1 MSAMSSLLV
10 GLAVGAGTGPELAE
24 VFEQVIHALAAP
36 YGTKIDFVRSPR
48 IYHSYASLLAAN
60 ETDVVTEETRQDTI
74 HYRQFCE
81 EAAARGVRAIFRTS
95 ISAQALYLVRE
106 QLEAVKCEHYWQS
119 PTASLVLVRDQAQ
132 GFYGGINTVE
142 ADGQAVSRTVQFR
155 KAIFDRIITFGLTR
169 ARQLL
174 AERTTG
180 VAIETITLVYKF
192 HLFDGLFLQWARDW
206 EQTHGVTVR
215 CVQGDT
221 MNRNLLAAGGI
232 EGHQVL
238 IAANEY
244 ADLMQ
249 TVLLDRFG
257 LGAQEGAC
265 AENIYLHPTVQG
277 LSEWQTAHGS
287 ADDLTG
293 QGIVN
298 PTATIRAVAAILEEK
313 ALCVGVKRITDLALH
328 QLAVQGVQTPDQG
341 GSATTAAFVE
351 GFLDAA
357 AAAAAAASAVTS
369 ATSPASLAAVA
380 SDTALIVVDFQND
393 FVTQYRSPR
402 EMERI
407 SANIAQLVDQAR
419 QAQTEVIWVRF
430 VGDPEYQPRSWRQR
444 NQEQQRK
451 PWCLRGTWGAELF
464 GAVQPR
470 ATERQFEKRACYD
483 PFLAP
488 GFEHYLLERNL
499 AHLVVVG
506 LFTDVCVDA
515 TVRGAFQRGWLTTVV
530 KDCTAGHHFTEE
542 QWLAYMQRVYGTHVA
557 ERGALEGVWGPGPR
571 ATKEAAGGNTRAMQ
585 GLKA

>member
-1 MSAMSSLLV
+1 MSAPSSLLV
-10 GLAVGAGTGPELAE
+10 GLAVGAGTGPELAA
-24 VFEQVIHALAAP
+24 VFEQVIHALATP
-36 YGTKIDFVRSPR
+36 YGTKIDFFRSPR
-48 IYHSYASLLAAN
+48 IYNSYSSLLAAN
-60 ETDVVTEETRQDTI
+60 EIDAVTEETRQDTI

-119 PTASLVLVRDQAQ
+119 PTTSLVLVRDQAQ
-132 GFYGGINTVE
+132 GFYGGINEVE
-142 ADGQAVSRTVQFR
+142 KDGKAVSRTVHFR
-155 KAIFDRIITFGLTR
+155 KAIFDRIIAFGLTR

-174 AERTTG
+174 EARITG
-180 VAIETITLVYKF
+180 AAAIDTITLVYKF

-206 EQTHGVTVR
+206 EQTYGVTVR

-298 PTATIRAVAAILEEK
+298 PTATIRAVAAILEDK
-313 ALCVGVKRITDLALH
+313 ALYVGVKRITDLALH
-328 QLAVQGVQTPDQG
+328 QLAVQGLQTPDQG
-341 GSATTAAFVE
+341 GSATTLAFVE

-357 AAAAAAASAVTS
+357 AVLSAV
-369 ATSPASLAAVA
+369 TSPASLAPAA

-393 FVTQYRSPR
+393 FVTQYPHPHD
-402 EMERI
+402 MERV

-419 QAQTEVIWVRF
+419 QAHTEVIWVRF
-430 VGDPEYQPRSWRQR
+430 HGDPDFQPRGWRQR
-444 NQEQQRK
+444 DREQHRK

-470 ATERQFEKRACYD
+470 AQERQFEKRACYD

-488 GFEHYLLERNL
+488 GFEKYLLERNL
-499 AHLVVVG
+499 EHLVVVG

-530 KDCTAGHHFTEE
+530 KGCTAGHHFTED
-542 QWLAYMQRVYGTHVA
+542 QWLAYMQRVYGTRVSKVG
-557 ERGALEGVWGPGPR
+557 ELEGVWGPEQDR
-571 ATKEAAGGNTRAMQ
+571 LRM
-585 GLKA
+585 

>member
-1 MSAMSSLLV
+1 MSPMSSILV

-36 YGTKIDFVRSPR
+36 YGTKVDFFRSTR
-48 IYHSYASLLAAN
+48 IYNSYSSLLAVN
-60 ETDVVTEETRQDTI
+60 ETDAVTEETRQDTI

-132 GFYGGINTVE
+132 GFYSGENEVHE
-142 ADGQAVSRTVQFR
+142 DGRAVSRTVHFR
-155 KAIFDRIITFGLTR
+155 KAIFDRIIAFGLAR
-169 ARQLL
+169 ARQFLGEKTKG
-174 AERTTG
+174 A
-180 VAIETITLVYKF
+180 VIDTITLVYKF

-249 TVLLDRFG
+249 TILLDRFG

-298 PTATIRAVAAILEEK
+298 PTATIRAVAAILEDK
-313 ALCVGVKRITDLALH
+313 AQCVGVKRITDLALH
-328 QLAVQGVQTPDQG
+328 QLALQGVQTPDQG
-341 GSATTAAFVE
+341 GSATTLAFVE
-351 GFLDAA
+351 GFLGAA
-357 AAAAAAASAVTS
+357 AAVTS
-369 ATSPASLAAVA
+369 ATPPAILSAAE
-380 SDTALIVVDFQND
+380 SDTALVVVDFQND
-393 FVTQYRSPR
+393 FVTQYPQPR
-402 EMERI
+402 EMMRV
-407 SANIAQLVDQAR
+407 SANIAQLVDRAR
-419 QAQTEVIWVRF
+419 QAHLEVIWVRF
-430 VGDPEYQPRSWRQR
+430 LGDTEYQPRGWRQR

-470 ATERQFEKRACYD
+470 AQERQFEKRACYD

-488 GFEHYLLERNL
+488 GFEHYLLERRL
-499 AHLVVVG
+499 EHLVVVG

-530 KDCTAGHHFTEE
+530 KGCTAGHHFTED
-542 QWLAYMQRVYGTHVA
+542 QWLAYMQRVYGTKVT
-557 ERGALEGVWGPGPR
+557 EVTELEGVLEPR
-571 ATKEAAGGNTRAMQ
+571 ETKAEA
-585 GLKA
+585 